1 MEVEE
6 TRLPGIGTKHELTTG
21 EGRHV
26 GVVRKRAGGR
36 ELAVYDEADPDA
48 CLVTLAL
55 SDEEADVLAELL
67 GAPSIIERLQRLN
80 EQVKGIVTEAVVIDA
95 GSPFDGRTIA
105 ESMTR
110 ARTGSS
116 IVAVLRGGEM
126 VLGPGA
132 EFRFAPGDTAV
143 IVGSATGT
151 AAAARLL
158 SGA

>member
-6 TRLPGIGTKHELTTG
+6 TRLPGIGTKHELATG
-21 EGRHV
+21 GGRRV

-48 CLVTLAL
+48 CLVSLAL

-67 GAPSIIERLQRLN
+67 GAPNVIERLERLN
-80 EQVKGIVTEAVVIDA
+80 AQVQGLVTEALVIQP

-105 ESMTR
+105 ESMAR
-110 ARTGSS
+110 ARTGAS
-116 IVAVLRGGEM
+116 IVAVLHGGEM

-132 EFRFAPGDTAV
+132 EFRFLAGDTAV
-143 IVGSATGT
+143 IVGSESGT

-158 SGA
+158 TGD